1 MTNSSCWQLHRAI
14 HKHRDQV
21 AGARHTKWTVCACI
35 YYRCAIGFRPLVPAH
50 QDMPPGDTRW
60 PGARRLPSRW
70 CCPAMAARGGRGLS
84 TPTGLPC
91 RSPANSPAAPIAS
104 CAASATR
111 PTPPCQPD
119 GEADAGESGGPHTAD
134 APWPSPRGRRPGTS
148 LLARPE
154 AHRARTASKD
164 RRGHTPA
171 GPPPGKRDALPRP
184 VPLMYRACGS
194 VPAHGSSKPRGR
206 RRLWRWFPALAG
218 LEPTLAGCVHQAGLG
233 TVRRAGSPVVDKIAG
248 GYRLAG
254 DLQPPPLPLLGGL
267 GWLIGGQQPRT
278 CCVYSE
284 DTQIGAGDN
293 GGYTHLQP

>member
-70 CCPAMAARGGRGLS
+70 RCPAMAVRGGRGLS

-91 RSPANSPAAPIAS
+91 RSPANAPAAPIAS

-148 LLARPE
+148 LLAKPE

-184 VPLMYRACGS
+184 APLRTVRA
-194 VPAHGSSKPRGR
+194 GR
-206 RRLWRWFPALAG
+206 SPHTAQASREG
-218 LEPTLAGCVHQAGLG
+218 VAGC
-233 TVRRAGSPVVDKIAG
+233 
-248 GYRLAG
+248 
-254 DLQPPPLPLLGGL
+254 
-267 GWLIGGQQPRT
+267 
-278 CCVYSE
+278 
-284 DTQIGAGDN
+284 GAGFPRWRAWSPRWQDACTKRVWARS
-293 GGYTHLQP
+293 GGPGLPWWTR